1 MTMAYDKL
9 DAYVAAYS
17 RGASVDE
24 LAGLIG
30 VGGMEASR
38 TKRVRCFNQALV
50 RLGVVHKRK
59 QLLSDAE
66 RTRRREMLANGRAIL
81 AANRAD
87 YRAWKAQRAA
97 NSIAAE

>member
-1 MTMAYDKL
+1 MAYEKL
-9 DAYVAAYS
+9 EAYIAAYN
-17 RGASVDE
+17 RGASLDE

-30 VGGMEASR
+30 VGGKEASR
-38 TKRVRCFNQALV
+38 AMRVGCFNQALV

-66 RTRRREMLANGRAIL
+66 RARRSEMLANGRAIL
-81 AANRAD
+81 AANRAG
-87 YRAWKAQRAA
+87 YRAWKAQQVA